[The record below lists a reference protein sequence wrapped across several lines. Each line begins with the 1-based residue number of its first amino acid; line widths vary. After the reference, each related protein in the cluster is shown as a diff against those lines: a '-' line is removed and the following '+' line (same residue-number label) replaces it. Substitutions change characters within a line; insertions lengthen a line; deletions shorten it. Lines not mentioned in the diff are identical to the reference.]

1 MCMLVCM
8 HMLNVRAQIL
18 FDERL
23 WEKLAN
29 LAKIKKTSIS
39 KLVRDAVE
47 KSYMK
52 NVDVEERRRVIEE
65 IERIRPHF
73 KGKLDYKA
81 MINYGRKY

>member
-1 MCMLVCM
+1 
-8 HMLNVRAQIL
+8 MLNVRAQIL

-23 WEKLAN
+23 WEKLSN
-29 LAKIKKTSIS
+29 LSKVKKISIS
-39 KLVRDAVE
+39 KLVRDAMK
-47 KSYMK
+47 KSYTK
-52 NVDVEERRRVIEE
+52 DVELEQRRRAIEE

>member
-1 MCMLVCM
+1 MF
-8 HMLNVRAQIL
+8 NVRAQIL
-18 FDERL
+18 FDEKL
-23 WEKLAN
+23 WQTLHHLSKT
-29 LAKIKKTSIS
+29 KKTSIS

-52 NVDVEERRRVIEE
+52 DVDMEERRRAIED

>member
-1 MCMLVCM
+1 MLMCMC
-8 HMLNVRAQIL
+8 MLNVRAQIL

-23 WEKLAN
+23 WQKLTN
-29 LAKIKKTSIS
+29 LAKIKKISIS
-39 KLVRDAVE
+39 KLVRNAVE

-52 NVDVEERRRVIEE
+52 DIDVEERRRAIED